1 MSKDSTVALS
11 RKDDVAIVSI
21 AGDVTPVTGEA
32 VENAYRQ
39 ASAAGARK
47 ILLRF
52 DGENYINSGGIAIL
66 IGITAESRAAGQ
78 VIRVTGLSEHFRKI
92 FTMVGLSKYAQI
104 FLTEEE
110 ALRGF

>member
-1 MSKDSTVALS
+1 MSKDIEVAVSQKNDVSVLS
-11 RKDDVAIVSI
+11 IR
-21 AGDVTPVTGEA
+21 GDVTPITGEA
-32 VENAYRQ
+32 IENAYRQ

-52 DGENYINSGGIAIL
+52 NGENYINSGGIAIL

-78 VIRVTGLSEHFRKI
+78 VIRIAGLSDHFRKI
-92 FTMVGLSKYAQI
+92 FAMVGLSKYAQI
-104 FLTEEE
+104 FLSEEE

>member
-1 MSKDSTVALS
+1 MSKDIEVALS
-11 RKDDVAIVSI
+11 QKDEVSI
-21 AGDVTPVTGEA
+21 ISIVGDVTPVTGEA

-52 DGENYINSGGIAIL
+52 NGENYINSGGIAIL

-78 VIRVTGLSEHFRKI
+78 TIRVTGLSEHFRKI
-92 FTMVGLSKYAQI
+92 FTMVGLSKYAQV
-104 FLTEEE
+104 FLSEEE

>member
-1 MSKDSTVALS
+1 MSKDIEVTLS
-11 RKDDVAIVSI
+11 QKDDVWILSIV
-21 AGDVTPVTGEA
+21 GDVTPLTGEA
-32 VENAYRQ
+32 VEEAYRK
-39 ASAAGARK
+39 AAAGGARK

-52 DGENYINSGGIAIL
+52 NGENYINSGGIAIL

-78 VIRVTGLSEHFRKI
+78 AIRITGLSDHFRKI
-92 FTMVGLSKYAQI
+92 FSMVGLSKYAQV

>member
-1 MSKDSTVALS
+1 MSKDIEVALS
-11 RKDDVAIVSI
+11 QKGDVSVISI

-32 VENAYRQ
+32 IENAYRQ

-52 DGENYINSGGIAIL
+52 NGENYINSGGIAIL

-78 VIRVTGLSEHFRKI
+78 VIRIAGLSDHFRKI
-92 FTMVGLSKYAQI
+92 FAMVGLSKYAQI
-104 FLTEEE
+104 FLSEEE

>member
-1 MSKDSTVALS
+1 MSKDIEVALS
-11 RKDDVAIVSI
+11 QKDDVSIISI

-32 VENAYRQ
+32 IENAYRQ

-52 DGENYINSGGIAIL
+52 NGENYINSGGIAIL

-78 VIRVTGLSEHFRKI
+78 VIRVAGLSDHFRKI
-92 FTMVGLSKYAQI
+92 FAMVGLSKYAQI

-110 ALRGF
+110 ALRDF